1 LAEHSA
7 VTQRVGFTG
16 ARLRISR
23 LKPDA
28 GLQRTLERICEISAH
43 ALGIARVGV
52 WLAEVEEDR
61 LRCIAQYAEG
71 VEAPPLDTL
80 RISAYPQYCAAVLN
94 NRFVAAADVQLDPRT
109 KELAAPYLG
118 PLGITSMLDAA
129 LYRDGRV
136 IGVVCHESVGTR
148 REWDTEERQ
157 FAATV
162 ADLTAYFM
170 ESHARTEAER
180 KAHAL
185 QVSMLERDRLELIG
199 RFATGVAHDLNNLIG
214 AAQLNLKLLEQHAH
228 DAESVAELAT
238 ALEHAQS
245 LARQLMAFQKGSE
258 APVVVTGEALRARL
272 VPLLAAFLKPA
283 AGAGPVTVRFSFS
296 EGATFFAIPEQLAQV
311 VINLVTNA
319 RDAMKDGGVVLLR
332 ARPCDE
338 EPGFTQLDVIDTG
351 TGISSEHVAQ
361 LFQPFFSTKG
371 PRGTG
376 LGLSLV
382 HFIVGKHHGTVG
394 IQSTPGDGTTVSLR
408 WPAEPAH
415 AA

>member
-1 LAEHSA
+1 VTEHSA

-23 LKPDA
+23 LKPDE

-43 ALGIARVGV
+43 ALGVARAGV

-71 VEAPPLDTL
+71 VETPPLDTL
-80 RISAYPQYCAAVLN
+80 RISAHPQYCAAVLN
-94 NRFVAAADVQLDPRT
+94 NRFVAAVDVQQDPRT
-109 KELAAPYLG
+109 RELAAAYLG

-136 IGVVCHESVGTR
+136 IGVVCHEAVGTPR
-148 REWDTEERQ
+148 DWDTEERQ

-170 ESHARTEAER
+170 ESHARGEAER

-214 AAQLNLKLLEQHAH
+214 AAQLNLKLLEQHAT
-228 DAESVAELAT
+228 DAESVSALTT
-238 ALEHAQS
+238 ALEHAQG
-245 LARQLMAFQKGSE
+245 LARQLMAFQRGSE
-258 APVVVTGEALRARL
+258 APTVVTGEALKARL
-272 VPLLAAFLKPA
+272 EPLLAAFLKPS
-283 AGAGPVTVRFSFS
+283 GGGTPVTVKYAFQ
-296 EGATFFAIPEQLAQV
+296 EGVTFFAIPEQLAQV

-319 RDAMKDGGVVLLR
+319 RDAMKQGGVVLLR
-332 ARPCDE
+332 ARPSDD

-351 TGISSEHVAQ
+351 IGIASENVAQ

-371 PRGTG
+371 DGGTG

-382 HFIVGKHHGTVG
+382 HFIVGQHHGTVG

-408 WPAEPAH
+408 WPADAAH